1 MRNFNTYTL
10 YKLLFSLLMIVTFQ
24 FNSFGQKLEN
34 WLKAGD
40 QSFYVEKDYR
50 TAFNFYQAA
59 TNYDSTRV
67 DIWVKMAESA
77 RNMQGLQTAR
87 SIYDKVLRFPDSVVT
102 AENNFYSAWINMR
115 LADYKGAQKNLQS
128 YFRKAK
134 EGDPLKNKALMM
146 ESSCNRILKEY
157 ANYSNVP
164 EQTKKISTSNDCLE
178 AEFGAVAYKNDLI
191 YAKFS
196 EKERVTSKKDSIA
209 FVSNLRLMNSQGDTN
224 WLPQLAVP
232 NKLISGVTFLPENT
246 GLYYCLCDKVNL
258 MEVRCDIYFRKF
270 NEDGGVGEP
279 LKIAANASGFST
291 QHPAVGKDI
300 NGKLWLYFSS
310 NRPGGKGKDDLYR
323 AAVLEN
329 GEVDAPENLST
340 LNTSEEDVTPFF
352 HTPTQRLYFST
363 QGRFTFGGYDV
374 YASSPTLN
382 DWSNPMNMGIQMNA
396 SSDDLFFSLSE
407 KGINGWLTVRGEKG
421 SSCTTEVPDACCYN
435 LVTWEMPMR
444 KVRILARNANDSSLI
459 RDANLSVQNL
469 PSGIVEKV
477 DVSYGN
483 WPYFSWNSSDNY
495 AVGIQS
501 DGFDPYQGEL
511 NIAGFPFEGDTVVIE
526 LYLNPTIIEL
536 QVLTFDDRTKE
547 ALNGTTV
554 NLLKW
559 IDTKNAVDNIQ
570 TNEKGNSFTFSV
582 IQNHKY
588 KLIASKENYESVEKD
603 ISFNLSD
610 VKGLGK
616 KITIEVYLKPPLST
630 PVALYFDN
638 DIPKAKEM
646 KIKGTENY
654 VELSNTYFNQKES
667 FISNFT
673 KVLPEAEKFI
683 LNEQYD
689 LFFDREV
696 KMGTVSLEYLSKAIA
711 AKLGEGKKLEITLSG
726 FASPLG
732 SISSNKLLSDRRI
745 KTIQNYL
752 LQSNQGKLA
761 ESVKNGQ
768 LKFITSAYGENKS
781 KKQVSDNPMDKR
793 NSVFSL
799 VASVERRVEIL
810 VKILN

>member
-1 MRNFNTYTL
+1 MRNFNTYTFH
-10 YKLLFSLLMIVTFQ
+10 KLLFSLLMIGTFQ

-87 SIYDKVLRFPDSVVT
+87 SIYDKVLSFPDSVVT
-102 AENNFYSAWINMR
+102 AENYFYSAWINMR

-178 AEFGAVAYKNDLI
+178 AEFGAVAYKNDLV

-196 EKERVTSKKDSIA
+196 EKDRASSKKDSIA

-270 NEDGGVGEP
+270 NENGGVGEP

-459 RDANLSVQNL
+459 RDANLSVQIL
-469 PSGIVEKV
+469 PSGTVEKV

-495 AVGIQS
+495 AVGVQS

-511 NIAGFPFEGDTVVIE
+511 NIAGFPFAGDTVVIE

>member
-10 YKLLFSLLMIVTFQ
+10 YKLLFSFLLIGSFQ
-24 FNSFGQKLEN
+24 FNSYGQKLEN
-34 WLKAGD
+34 WLKAAD

-102 AENNFYSAWINMR
+102 AENYFYSAWINMR
-115 LADYKGAQKNLQS
+115 LADYNGAQKNLQS

-134 EGDPLKNKALMM
+134 EGDLLKNKALMM
-146 ESSCNRILKEY
+146 EASCSRIIKEY
-157 ANYSNVP
+157 ANYTNVP
-164 EQTKKISTSNDCLE
+164 GQTKKISTSNDCLE
-178 AEFGAVAYKNDLI
+178 AEFGAVAYKNDLV

-196 EKERVTSKKDSIA
+196 ENDRVTSKKDSIA

-258 MEVRCDIYFRKF
+258 MEVRCDIFFRKF
-270 NEDGGVGEP
+270 NENGAIGEP
-279 LKIAANASGFST
+279 LKISANASGFST
-291 QHPAVGKDI
+291 QHPAVGKDN

-329 GEVDAPENLST
+329 GEVDTPENLVT

-352 HTPTQRLYFST
+352 HSPTQRLYFST

-374 YASSPTLN
+374 YASSPASNGWT
-382 DWSNPMNMGIQMNA
+382 NPMNMGVQMNA

-407 KGINGWLTVRGEKG
+407 KGTNGWLTVRGEKG

-435 LVTWEMPMR
+435 LVTWDMPLR

-459 RDANLSVQNL
+459 REANLSVQSL
-469 PSGIVEKV
+469 PSGTAEKV

-483 WPYFSWNSSDNY
+483 WPYFSWNSSENY
-495 AVGIQS
+495 AVGVQS

-511 NIAGFPFEGDTVVIE
+511 NIAGYPFTGDTVVIE
-526 LYLNPTIIEL
+526 VYLNPTVIEL

-559 IDTKNAVDNIQ
+559 IDTKNSVDNIQ

-588 KLIASKENYESVEKD
+588 KLVASKDNYESVEKD
-603 ISFNLSD
+603 ISFTLSD

-630 PVALYFDN
+630 PIALYFDN

-654 VELSNTYFNQKES
+654 VELSNTYYNQKES

-673 KVLPEAEKFI
+673 KVLPEAEKFV

-689 LFFDREV
+689 LFFNREV

-732 SISSNKLLSDRRI
+732 SASSNKLLSDRRI

>member
-10 YKLLFSLLMIVTFQ
+10 YKLLFSLLMIGTFQ

-102 AENNFYSAWINMR
+102 AENYFYSAWINMR
-115 LADYKGAQKNLQS
+115 LADYNGAQKNLQS

-146 ESSCNRILKEY
+146 ESNCSRILKDY
-157 ANYSNVP
+157 ANYTNVP

-178 AEFGAVAYKNDLI
+178 AEFGAVAYKNDLV

-196 EKERVTSKKDSIA
+196 EKDRVTSKKDSIA

-258 MEVRCDIYFRKF
+258 MEVRCDIYYRKF
-270 NEDGGVGEP
+270 NENGGVGEP

-291 QHPAVGKDI
+291 QHPAVGKDL

-329 GEVDAPENLST
+329 GEVDAPENLTS

-374 YASSPTLN
+374 YASSPTSN
-382 DWSNPMNMGIQMNA
+382 GWSNPMNMGVQMNA

-407 KGINGWLTVRGEKG
+407 KGTNGWLTVRGEKG

-435 LVTWEMPMR
+435 LVTWDMPMR

-459 RDANLSVQNL
+459 RDANLSVQSL
-469 PSGIVEKV
+469 PSGTAEKV

-511 NIAGFPFEGDTVVIE
+511 NIAGFPFEGDTVIVE
-526 LYLNPTIIEL
+526 VYLNPTVIEL

-588 KLIASKENYESVEKD
+588 KLIANKENYESVEKD
-603 ISFNLSD
+603 ISFTLSD

-673 KVLPEAEKFI
+673 KVLPEAEKFV

-689 LFFDREV
+689 LFFNREV

-732 SISSNKLLSDRRI
+732 SASSNKLLSDRRI

-768 LKFITSAYGENKS
+768 LTFVSSAYGEIKS
-781 KKQVSDNPMDKR
+781 PKQVSDNPMDKR

>member
-10 YKLLFSLLMIVTFQ
+10 YKLLFSFLLIGTFQ

-102 AENNFYSAWINMR
+102 AENYFYSAWINMR
-115 LADYKGAQKNLQS
+115 LADYSGAQKNLQS

-146 ESSCNRILKEY
+146 EGSSSRILKDY
-157 ANYSNVP
+157 ANYTNVP
-164 EQTKKISTSNDCLE
+164 GQTKKISTSNDCLE
-178 AEFGAVAYKNDLI
+178 AEFGAVAYKNDLV

-196 EKERVTSKKDSIA
+196 ENERVTSKKDSIA

-270 NEDGGVGEP
+270 NENGGVGEP
-279 LKIAANASGFST
+279 LKISANSNGFST
-291 QHPAVGKDI
+291 QHPAVGKDM

-329 GEVDAPENLST
+329 GEVEAPENLTT
-340 LNTSEEDVTPFF
+340 LNTSEEEVTPFF
-352 HTPTQRLYFST
+352 HSPTQRLYFST

-374 YASSPTLN
+374 YSSSPTLN
-382 DWSNPMNMGIQMNA
+382 GWTNPMNMGVQMNA

-407 KGINGWLTVRGEKG
+407 KGTNGWLTVRGEKG

-435 LVTWEMPMR
+435 LVTWDMPLR

-459 RDANLSVQNL
+459 REANLSVQSL
-469 PSGIVEKV
+469 PSGTAEKV

-495 AVGIQS
+495 AVGVQS

-511 NIAGFPFEGDTVVIE
+511 NIAGYPFTGDTVVIE
-526 LYLNPTIIEL
+526 VYLNPTVIEL

-559 IDTKNAVDNIQ
+559 IDTKNTVDNIQ

-588 KLIASKENYESVEKD
+588 KLVASKDNYESVEKD
-603 ISFNLSD
+603 ISFTLSD

-654 VELSNTYFNQKES
+654 VELSNTYYNQKES
-667 FISNFT
+667 FVSNFT
-673 KVLPEAEKFI
+673 KVLPEAEKFV

-711 AKLGEGKKLEITLSG
+711 AKLGEGKKLEITLNG

-732 SISSNKLLSDRRI
+732 SASSNKLLSDRRI

>member
-1 MRNFNTYTL
+1 
-10 YKLLFSLLMIVTFQ
+10 
-24 FNSFGQKLEN
+24 
-34 WLKAGD
+34 
-40 QSFYVEKDYR
+40 
-50 TAFNFYQAA
+50 
-59 TNYDSTRV
+59 
-67 DIWVKMAESA
+67 MAESA

-102 AENNFYSAWINMR
+102 AENYFYSAWINMR
-115 LADYKGAQKNLQS
+115 LADYNGAQKNLQS

-134 EGDPLKNKALMM
+134 DGDLLKNKALMM
-146 ESSCNRILKEY
+146 EASCSRIIKEY
-157 ANYSNVP
+157 ANYTNVP
-164 EQTKKISTSNDCLE
+164 GQTKKISTSNDCLE
-178 AEFGAVAYKNDLI
+178 AEFGAVAYKNDLV

-196 EKERVTSKKDSIA
+196 EKEKITSKKDSIA

-224 WLPQLAVP
+224 WMPQLAVP

-258 MEVRCDIYFRKF
+258 MEVRCDIFFRKF
-270 NEDGGVGEP
+270 NENGGVGEP
-279 LKIAANASGFST
+279 LKISANASGFST
-291 QHPAVGKDI
+291 QHPAVGKDN

-329 GEVDAPENLST
+329 GEVDAPENLVT

-374 YASSPTLN
+374 YASSPTSN
-382 DWSNPMNMGIQMNA
+382 GWTNPMNMGVQMNA

-407 KGINGWLTVRGEKG
+407 KGTNGWLTVRGEKG

-435 LVTWEMPMR
+435 LVTWDMPMR

-459 RDANLSVQNL
+459 REANLSVQSL
-469 PSGIVEKV
+469 PSGIAEKV

-495 AVGIQS
+495 AVGVQS

-511 NIAGFPFEGDTVVIE
+511 NIAGYPFAGDTVVIE
-526 LYLNPTIIEL
+526 VYLNPTVIEL

-559 IDTKNAVDNIQ
+559 IDTKNSVDNIQ
-570 TNEKGNSFTFSV
+570 TNEKGNSFIFSV

-588 KLIASKENYESVEKD
+588 KLVASKDNYESVEKD
-603 ISFNLSD
+603 ISFTLSD

-630 PVALYFDN
+630 PIALYFDN

-654 VELSNTYFNQKES
+654 VELSNTYYNQKES

-673 KVLPEAEKFI
+673 KVLPEAEKFV

-689 LFFDREV
+689 LFFNREV

-732 SISSNKLLSDRRI
+732 SASSNKLLSDRRI

>member
-1 MRNFNTYTL
+1 MRNFNIYTF
-10 YKLLFSLLMIVTFQ
+10 YKLLFSFLLIGTFQ

-34 WLKAGD
+34 WLKAAD

-102 AENNFYSAWINMR
+102 AENYFYSAWINMR
-115 LADYKGAQKNLQS
+115 LADYNGAQKNLQS

-134 EGDPLKNKALMM
+134 DGDLLKNKALMM
-146 ESSCNRILKEY
+146 EASCSRIIKEY
-157 ANYSNVP
+157 ANYTNVP
-164 EQTKKISTSNDCLE
+164 GQTKKISTSNDCLE
-178 AEFGAVAYKNDLI
+178 AEFGAVAYKNDLV

-196 EKERVTSKKDSIA
+196 EKEKVTSKKDSIA

-224 WLPQLAVP
+224 WMPQLAVP

-258 MEVRCDIYFRKF
+258 MEVRCDIFFRKF
-270 NEDGGVGEP
+270 NENGGVGEP
-279 LKIAANASGFST
+279 LKISANASGFST
-291 QHPAVGKDI
+291 QHPAVGKDN

-329 GEVDAPENLST
+329 GEVDAPENLVT

-374 YASSPTLN
+374 YASSPTSN
-382 DWSNPMNMGIQMNA
+382 GWTNPMNMGVQMNA

-435 LVTWEMPMR
+435 LVTWDMPMR

-459 RDANLSVQNL
+459 REANLSVQSL
-469 PSGIVEKV
+469 PSGIAEKV

-495 AVGIQS
+495 AVGVQS

-511 NIAGFPFEGDTVVIE
+511 NIAGYPFAGDTVVIE
-526 LYLNPTIIEL
+526 VYLNPTVIEL

-559 IDTKNAVDNIQ
+559 IDTKNSVDNIQ
-570 TNEKGNSFTFSV
+570 TNEKGNSFIFSV

-588 KLIASKENYESVEKD
+588 KLVASKDNYESVEKD
-603 ISFNLSD
+603 ISFTLSD

-630 PVALYFDN
+630 PIALYFDN

-654 VELSNTYFNQKES
+654 VELSNTYYNQKES

-673 KVLPEAEKFI
+673 KVLPEAEKFV

-689 LFFDREV
+689 LFFNREV

-732 SISSNKLLSDRRI
+732 SASSNKLLSDRRI

>member
-1 MRNFNTYTL
+1 MRNFNTYTFH
-10 YKLLFSLLMIVTFQ
+10 KLLFSLLMIGTFQ

-87 SIYDKVLRFPDSVVT
+87 SIYDKVLSFPDSVVT
-102 AENNFYSAWINMR
+102 AENYFYSAWINMR

-178 AEFGAVAYKNDLI
+178 AEFAAVAYKNDLV

-196 EKERVTSKKDSIA
+196 EKDRASSKKDSIA

-270 NEDGGVGEP
+270 NENGGVGEP

-396 SSDDLFFSLSE
+396 SSDDLFFSISE

-469 PSGIVEKV
+469 PSGTVEKV

-495 AVGIQS
+495 AVGVQS

-511 NIAGFPFEGDTVVIE
+511 NIAGFPFAGDTVVIE

-732 SISSNKLLSDRRI
+732 SVSSNKLLSDRRI

-752 LQSNQGKLA
+752 LQSNQGKLT

>member
-1 MRNFNTYTL
+1 
-10 YKLLFSLLMIVTFQ
+10 
-24 FNSFGQKLEN
+24 
-34 WLKAGD
+34 
-40 QSFYVEKDYR
+40 
-50 TAFNFYQAA
+50 
-59 TNYDSTRV
+59 RV

-102 AENNFYSAWINMR
+102 AENYFYSAWINMR
-115 LADYKGAQKNLQS
+115 LADYNGAQKNLQS

-134 EGDPLKNKALMM
+134 DGDLLKNKALMM
-146 ESSCNRILKEY
+146 EASCSRIIKEY
-157 ANYSNVP
+157 ANYTNVP
-164 EQTKKISTSNDCLE
+164 GQTKKISTSNDCLE
-178 AEFGAVAYKNDLI
+178 AEFGAVAYKNDLV

-196 EKERVTSKKDSIA
+196 ENDRVTSKKDSIA
-209 FVSNLRLMNSQGDTN
+209 FVSNFRLMNSQGDTN

-258 MEVRCDIYFRKF
+258 MEVRCDIFFRKF
-270 NEDGGVGEP
+270 NENGGVGEP
-279 LKIAANASGFST
+279 LKISANAGGFST
-291 QHPAVGKDI
+291 QHPAVGKDN

-329 GEVDAPENLST
+329 GEVDAPENLVT

-374 YASSPTLN
+374 YASSPTSN
-382 DWSNPMNMGIQMNA
+382 GWTNPMNMGVQMNA

-407 KGINGWLTVRGEKG
+407 KGTNGWLTVRGEKG

-435 LVTWEMPMR
+435 LVTWDMPMR

-459 RDANLSVQNL
+459 REANLSVQSL
-469 PSGIVEKV
+469 PSGTAEKV

-483 WPYFSWNSSDNY
+483 WPYFSWNSSENY
-495 AVGIQS
+495 AVGVQS
-501 DGFDPYQGEL
+501 DGFDPYQGDL
-511 NIAGFPFEGDTVVIE
+511 NIAGYPFTGDTVVIE
-526 LYLNPTIIEL
+526 VYLNPTVIEL

-559 IDTKNAVDNIQ
+559 IDTKNSVDNIQ
-570 TNEKGNSFTFSV
+570 TNEKGNSFTFPV

-588 KLIASKENYESVEKD
+588 KLVASKDNYESVEKD
-603 ISFNLSD
+603 ISFTLSD

-630 PVALYFDN
+630 PIALYFDN

-654 VELSNTYFNQKES
+654 VELSNTYYNQKES

-673 KVLPEAEKFI
+673 KVLPEAEKFV

-689 LFFDREV
+689 LFFNREV

-711 AKLGEGKKLEITLSG
+711 AKLGEGKKLEINLSG

-732 SISSNKLLSDRRI
+732 SASSNKLLSDRRI

>member
-87 SIYDKVLRFPDSVVT
+87 SIYDKVLSFPDSVVT
-102 AENNFYSAWINMR
+102 AENYFYSAWINMR

-178 AEFGAVAYKNDLI
+178 AEFAAVAYKNDLV

-196 EKERVTSKKDSIA
+196 EKDRASSKKDSIA

-270 NEDGGVGEP
+270 NENGGVGEP

-459 RDANLSVQNL
+459 RDANLSVQIL
-469 PSGIVEKV
+469 PSGTVEKV

-495 AVGIQS
+495 AVGVQS

-511 NIAGFPFEGDTVVIE
+511 NIAGFPFAGDTVVIE

-732 SISSNKLLSDRRI
+732 SVSSNKLLSDRRI

-752 LQSNQGKLA
+752 LQSNQGKLT

>member
-1 MRNFNTYTL
+1 
-10 YKLLFSLLMIVTFQ
+10 MIGTFQ

-40 QSFYVEKDYR
+40 QSFYLEKDYR

-87 SIYDKVLRFPDSVVT
+87 SIYDKVLSFPDSVVT
-102 AENNFYSAWINMR
+102 AENYFYSAWINMR
-115 LADYKGAQKNLQS
+115 LADYSGAQKNLQS

-196 EKERVTSKKDSIA
+196 EKDRASSNKDSIA

-224 WLPQLAVP
+224 WLPQLAVS
-232 NKLISGVTFLPENT
+232 NKLFSGVTFLPENT

-270 NEDGGVGEP
+270 NENGGVGEP

-352 HTPTQRLYFST
+352 HAPTQRLYFST

-469 PSGIVEKV
+469 PSGTVEKV

-495 AVGIQS
+495 AVGVQS

-511 NIAGFPFEGDTVVIE
+511 NIAGFPFAGDTVVIE

-559 IDTKNAVDNIQ
+559 IDTKNALDNIQ

-752 LQSNQGKLA
+752 LQSNQGKLT
-761 ESVKNGQ
+761 ESVKNGH

>member
-1 MRNFNTYTL
+1 MRNYNTHTF
-10 YKLLFSLLMIVTFQ
+10 YKLLFSFLLIGTFQ
-24 FNSFGQKLEN
+24 YNSFGQKLEN

-87 SIYDKVLRFPDSVVT
+87 SIYDKVLLFPDSVVT
-102 AENNFYSAWINMR
+102 AENYFYSAWINMR

-146 ESSCNRILKEY
+146 DGSCSRILKDF
-157 ANYSNVP
+157 ANYTNVP

-178 AEFGAVAYKNDLI
+178 AEFGAVAYKNDLV

-196 EKERVTSKKDSIA
+196 ENDRVTSKKDSIA

-224 WLPQLAVP
+224 WLPQLAMP

-270 NEDGGVGEP
+270 NENGGVGEP

-291 QHPAVGKDI
+291 QHPAVGKDM

-329 GEVDAPENLST
+329 GEVEAPENLTT

-352 HTPTQRLYFST
+352 HSPTQRLYFST

-374 YASSPTLN
+374 YASSSTLN
-382 DWSNPMNMGIQMNA
+382 GWTNPMNMGVQMNA

-435 LVTWEMPMR
+435 LVTWDMPMR

-459 RDANLSVQNL
+459 REANLSVQSL
-469 PSGIVEKV
+469 PSGTVEKV

-495 AVGIQS
+495 AVGVQS

-511 NIAGFPFEGDTVVIE
+511 NIAGFPYAGDTVIIE
-526 LYLNPTIIEL
+526 VYLQPTVIEL

-559 IDTKNAVDNIQ
+559 IDTKNSVDNIQ

-588 KLIASKENYESVEKD
+588 TLVASKENYESVEKA
-603 ISFNLSD
+603 ISFTLSD

-638 DIPKAKEM
+638 DIPKAKQM

-654 VELSNTYFNQKES
+654 VELSNTYYNQKES

-689 LFFDREV
+689 LFFNREV
-696 KMGTVSLEYLSKAIA
+696 KMGTVSIEYLSKAIA

-732 SISSNKLLSDRRI
+732 SVSSNKLLSDRRI

-752 LQSNQGKLA
+752 LQSNEGKLA
-761 ESVKNGQ
+761 ASVKNGQ
-768 LKFITSAYGENKS
+768 LTFVSSAYGEIKS

>member
-10 YKLLFSLLMIVTFQ
+10 YKLLFSFLLIGTFQ
-24 FNSFGQKLEN
+24 FNSYGQKLEN
-34 WLKAGD
+34 WLKAAD

-102 AENNFYSAWINMR
+102 AENYFYSAWINMR
-115 LADYKGAQKNLQS
+115 LADYNGAQKNLQS

-134 EGDPLKNKALMM
+134 EGDLLKNKALMM
-146 ESSCNRILKEY
+146 EASCSRIIKEY
-157 ANYSNVP
+157 ANYTNVP
-164 EQTKKISTSNDCLE
+164 GQTKKISTSNDCLE
-178 AEFGAVAYKNDLI
+178 AEFGAVAYKNDLV

-196 EKERVTSKKDSIA
+196 ENDRVTSKKDSIA

-270 NEDGGVGEP
+270 NEIGGVGEP

-329 GEVDAPENLST
+329 GEVDAPENLVT

-374 YASSPTLN
+374 YASSPTSN
-382 DWSNPMNMGIQMNA
+382 GWTNPMNMGVQMNA

-407 KGINGWLTVRGEKG
+407 KGTNGWLTVRGEKG

-435 LVTWEMPMR
+435 LVSWDMPMR

-459 RDANLSVQNL
+459 REANLSVQSL
-469 PSGIVEKV
+469 PSGTAEKV

-483 WPYFSWNSSDNY
+483 WPYFLWNSSDNY

-511 NIAGFPFEGDTVVIE
+511 NIAGFPFEGDTVIVE
-526 LYLNPTIIEL
+526 VYLNPAIIEL

-588 KLIASKENYESVEKD
+588 KLIANKENYESVEKD
-603 ISFNLSD
+603 ISFTLSD

-638 DIPKAKEM
+638 DIPKAKQM

-654 VELSNTYFNQKES
+654 IELSNTYFNQKES
-667 FISNFT
+667 FVSNFT

-683 LNEQYD
+683 LTEQYD
-689 LFFDREV
+689 LFFNREV

-732 SISSNKLLSDRRI
+732 SAAANKLLSDRRI

-768 LKFITSAYGENKS
+768 LTFITSAYGENKS

>member
-10 YKLLFSLLMIVTFQ
+10 YKLLFSFLLIGTFQ
-24 FNSFGQKLEN
+24 FNSYGQKLEN
-34 WLKAGD
+34 WLKAAD

-102 AENNFYSAWINMR
+102 AENYFYSAWINMR
-115 LADYKGAQKNLQS
+115 LADYNGAQKNLQS

-134 EGDPLKNKALMM
+134 DGDLLKNKALMM
-146 ESSCNRILKEY
+146 EASCSRIIKEY
-157 ANYSNVP
+157 ANYTNVP
-164 EQTKKISTSNDCLE
+164 GQTKKISTSNDCLE
-178 AEFGAVAYKNDLI
+178 AEFGAVAYKNDLV

-196 EKERVTSKKDSIA
+196 EKEKVTSKKDSIA

-224 WLPQLAVP
+224 WMPQLAVP

-258 MEVRCDIYFRKF
+258 MEVRCDIFFRKF
-270 NEDGGVGEP
+270 NENGGVGEP
-279 LKIAANASGFST
+279 LKISANASGFST
-291 QHPAVGKDI
+291 QHPAVGKDN

-329 GEVDAPENLST
+329 GEVDAPENLVT

-374 YASSPTLN
+374 YASSPTSN
-382 DWSNPMNMGIQMNA
+382 GWTNPMNMGVQMNA

-435 LVTWEMPMR
+435 LVTWDMPMR

-459 RDANLSVQNL
+459 REANLSVQSL
-469 PSGIVEKV
+469 PSGIAEKV

-495 AVGIQS
+495 AVGVQS

-511 NIAGFPFEGDTVVIE
+511 NIAGYPFAGDTVVIE
-526 LYLNPTIIEL
+526 VYLNPTVIEL

-559 IDTKNAVDNIQ
+559 IDTKNSVDNIQ
-570 TNEKGNSFTFSV
+570 TNEKGNSFIFSV

-588 KLIASKENYESVEKD
+588 KLVASKDNYESVEKD
-603 ISFNLSD
+603 ISFTLSD

-630 PVALYFDN
+630 PIALYFDN

-654 VELSNTYFNQKES
+654 VELSNTYYNQKES

-673 KVLPEAEKFI
+673 KVLPEAEKFV

-689 LFFDREV
+689 LFFNREV

-732 SISSNKLLSDRRI
+732 SASSNKLLSDRRI

>member
-1 MRNFNTYTL
+1 MRNFNTYTFH
-10 YKLLFSLLMIVTFQ
+10 KLLFSLLMIGTFQ

-87 SIYDKVLRFPDSVVT
+87 SIYDKVLSFPDSVVT
-102 AENNFYSAWINMR
+102 AENYFYSAWINMR

-178 AEFGAVAYKNDLI
+178 AEFGAVAYKNDLV

-196 EKERVTSKKDSIA
+196 EIDRASSKKDSIA

-270 NEDGGVGEP
+270 NENGGVGEP

-329 GEVDAPENLST
+329 GEVEALENLST

-444 KVRILARNANDSSLI
+444 KVRIRARNANDSSLI

-469 PSGIVEKV
+469 PSGTVEKV

-495 AVGIQS
+495 AVGVQS

-511 NIAGFPFEGDTVVIE
+511 NIAGFPFAGDTVVIE

-559 IDTKNAVDNIQ
+559 IDTKNALDNIQ

>member
-10 YKLLFSLLMIVTFQ
+10 YKLLFSFLLIGTFQ
-24 FNSFGQKLEN
+24 FNSYGQKLEN

-102 AENNFYSAWINMR
+102 AENYFYSAWINMR
-115 LADYKGAQKNLQS
+115 LADYNGAQKNLQS

-134 EGDPLKNKALMM
+134 EGDLLKNKALMM
-146 ESSCNRILKEY
+146 EASCSRIIKEY
-157 ANYSNVP
+157 ANYTNVP
-164 EQTKKISTSNDCLE
+164 GQTKKISTSNDCLE
-178 AEFGAVAYKNDLI
+178 AEFGAVAYKNDLV

-196 EKERVTSKKDSIA
+196 ENDRVTSKKDSIA

-246 GLYYCLCDKVNL
+246 GLYYCLCEKVNL
-258 MEVRCDIYFRKF
+258 MEVRCDIFFRKF
-270 NEDGGVGEP
+270 NENGGVGEP
-279 LKIAANASGFST
+279 LKISANASGFST
-291 QHPAVGKDI
+291 QHPAVGKDN

-329 GEVDAPENLST
+329 GEVDAPENLVT

-374 YASSPTLN
+374 YASSPTSN
-382 DWSNPMNMGIQMNA
+382 GWTNPMNMGVQMNA

-407 KGINGWLTVRGEKG
+407 KGTNGWLTVRGEKG

-435 LVTWEMPMR
+435 LVSWEMPMR

-459 RDANLSVQNL
+459 REANLSVQSL
-469 PSGIVEKV
+469 PSGTAEKV

-483 WPYFSWNSSDNY
+483 WPYFSWNSSENY
-495 AVGIQS
+495 AVGVQS

-511 NIAGFPFEGDTVVIE
+511 NIAGYPFTGDTVVIE
-526 LYLNPTIIEL
+526 VYLNPTVIEL

-559 IDTKNAVDNIQ
+559 IDTKNSVDNIQ

-588 KLIASKENYESVEKD
+588 KLIANKENYESVEKD
-603 ISFNLSD
+603 ISFTLSD

-638 DIPKAKEM
+638 DIPKAKQM

-654 VELSNTYFNQKES
+654 IELSNTYFNQKES
-667 FISNFT
+667 FVSNFT

-683 LNEQYD
+683 LTEQYD
-689 LFFDREV
+689 LFFNREV

-732 SISSNKLLSDRRI
+732 SAAANKLLSDRRI

-768 LKFITSAYGENKS
+768 LTFITSAYGENKS

>member
-1 MRNFNTYTL
+1 MRNFNIYTF
-10 YKLLFSLLMIVTFQ
+10 YKLLFSFLLIGTFQ

-34 WLKAGD
+34 WLKAAD

-102 AENNFYSAWINMR
+102 AENYFYSAWINMR
-115 LADYKGAQKNLQS
+115 LADYNGAQKNLQS

-134 EGDPLKNKALMM
+134 DGDLLKNKALMM
-146 ESSCNRILKEY
+146 EASCSRIIKEY
-157 ANYSNVP
+157 ANYTNVP
-164 EQTKKISTSNDCLE
+164 GQTKKISTSNDCLE
-178 AEFGAVAYKNDLI
+178 AEFGAVAYKNDLV

-196 EKERVTSKKDSIA
+196 EKEKVTSKKDSIA

-224 WLPQLAVP
+224 WMPQLAVP

-258 MEVRCDIYFRKF
+258 MEVRCDIFFRKF
-270 NEDGGVGEP
+270 NENGGVGEP
-279 LKIAANASGFST
+279 LKISANASGFST
-291 QHPAVGKDI
+291 QHPAVGKDN

-329 GEVDAPENLST
+329 GEVDAPENLVT

-374 YASSPTLN
+374 YASSPTSN
-382 DWSNPMNMGIQMNA
+382 GWTNPMNMGVQMNA

-407 KGINGWLTVRGEKG
+407 KGTNGWLTVRGEKG

-435 LVTWEMPMR
+435 LVTWDMPMR

-459 RDANLSVQNL
+459 REANLSVQSL
-469 PSGIVEKV
+469 PSGIAEKV

-495 AVGIQS
+495 AVGVQS

-511 NIAGFPFEGDTVVIE
+511 NIAGYPFTGDTVVIE
-526 LYLNPTIIEL
+526 VYLNPTMIEL

-559 IDTKNAVDNIQ
+559 IDTKNSVDNIQ
-570 TNEKGNSFTFSV
+570 TNEKGNSFIFSV

-588 KLIASKENYESVEKD
+588 KLVASKDNYESVEKD
-603 ISFNLSD
+603 ISFTLSD

-630 PVALYFDN
+630 PIALYFDN

-654 VELSNTYFNQKES
+654 VELSNTYYNQKES

-673 KVLPEAEKFI
+673 KVLPEAEKFV

-689 LFFDREV
+689 LFFNREV

-732 SISSNKLLSDRRI
+732 SASSNKLLSDRRI

>member
-10 YKLLFSLLMIVTFQ
+10 YKLLFSFLLIGTFQ

-102 AENNFYSAWINMR
+102 AENYFHSAWINMR
-115 LADYKGAQKNLQS
+115 LADYSGAQKNLQS

-146 ESSCNRILKEY
+146 EGSSSRILKEY
-157 ANYSNVP
+157 ANYTNVP
-164 EQTKKISTSNDCLE
+164 GQTKKISTSNDCLE
-178 AEFGAVAYKNDLI
+178 AEFGAVAYKNDLV

-196 EKERVTSKKDSIA
+196 ENERVTSKKDSIA

-224 WLPQLAVP
+224 WLPQLSVP

-270 NEDGGVGEP
+270 NENGGVGEP
-279 LKIAANASGFST
+279 LKISANSNGFST
-291 QHPAVGKDI
+291 QHPAVGKDN

-329 GEVDAPENLST
+329 GEVEAPENLVT

-374 YASSPTLN
+374 YSSSPTLN
-382 DWSNPMNMGIQMNA
+382 GWTNPMNMGVQMNA

-407 KGINGWLTVRGEKG
+407 KGTNGWLTVRGEKG

-435 LVTWEMPMR
+435 LVTWDMPLR

-459 RDANLSVQNL
+459 REANLSVQSL
-469 PSGIVEKV
+469 PSGTAEKV

-495 AVGIQS
+495 AVGVQS

-511 NIAGFPFEGDTVVIE
+511 NIAGYPFTGDTVVIE
-526 LYLNPTIIEL
+526 VYLNPTVIEL

-559 IDTKNAVDNIQ
+559 IDTKNTVDNIQ

-588 KLIASKENYESVEKD
+588 KLVASKDNYESVEKD
-603 ISFNLSD
+603 ISFTLSD

-654 VELSNTYFNQKES
+654 VELSNTYYNQKES
-667 FISNFT
+667 FVSNFT
-673 KVLPEAEKFI
+673 KVLPEAEKFV

-711 AKLGEGKKLEITLSG
+711 AKLGEGKKLEITLNG

-732 SISSNKLLSDRRI
+732 SASSNKLLSDRRI

>member
-178 AEFGAVAYKNDLI
+178 AEFAAVAYKNDLV

-196 EKERVTSKKDSIA
+196 EKDRASSKKDSIA

-270 NEDGGVGEP
+270 NENGGVGEP

-469 PSGIVEKV
+469 PSGTVEKV

-495 AVGIQS
+495 AVGVQS

-511 NIAGFPFEGDTVVIE
+511 NIAGFPFAGDTVVIE

-752 LQSNQGKLA
+752 LQSNQGKLT

>member
-10 YKLLFSLLMIVTFQ
+10 YKLLFSFLLIGTFQ

-87 SIYDKVLRFPDSVVT
+87 SVYDKVLRFPDSVVT
-102 AENNFYSAWINMR
+102 AENYFYSAWINMR
-115 LADYKGAQKNLQS
+115 LADYSGAQKNLQS

-134 EGDPLKNKALMM
+134 EGNPLKNKALMM
-146 ESSCNRILKEY
+146 EGSSSRILKDY
-157 ANYSNVP
+157 ANYTNVP
-164 EQTKKISTSNDCLE
+164 GQTKKISTSNDCLE
-178 AEFGAVAYKNDLI
+178 AEFGAVAYKNDLV

-196 EKERVTSKKDSIA
+196 ENERVTSKKDSIA

-258 MEVRCDIYFRKF
+258 IEVRCDIYFRKF
-270 NEDGGVGEP
+270 NENGGVGEP
-279 LKIAANASGFST
+279 LKISANSNGFST
-291 QHPAVGKDI
+291 QHPAVGKDN

-329 GEVDAPENLST
+329 GEVEAPENLVT

-374 YASSPTLN
+374 YSSSPILN
-382 DWSNPMNMGIQMNA
+382 GWTNPMNMGVQMNA

-407 KGINGWLTVRGEKG
+407 KGTNGWLTVRGEKG

-435 LVTWEMPMR
+435 LVTWDMPLR

-459 RDANLSVQNL
+459 REANLSLQSL
-469 PSGIVEKV
+469 PSGTAEKV

-495 AVGIQS
+495 AVGVQS

-511 NIAGFPFEGDTVVIE
+511 NIAGYPFTGDTVVIE
-526 LYLNPTIIEL
+526 VYLNPTVIEL

-559 IDTKNAVDNIQ
+559 IDTKNTVDNIQ
-570 TNEKGNSFTFSV
+570 MNEKGNSFTFSV

-588 KLIASKENYESVEKD
+588 KLVASKDNYESVEKD
-603 ISFNLSD
+603 ISFTLSD

-654 VELSNTYFNQKES
+654 VELSNTYYNQKES
-667 FISNFT
+667 FVSNFT
-673 KVLPEAEKFI
+673 KVLPEAEKFV

-711 AKLGEGKKLEITLSG
+711 AKLGEGKKLEITLNG

-732 SISSNKLLSDRRI
+732 SASSNKLLSDRRI

>member
-1 MRNFNTYTL
+1 
-10 YKLLFSLLMIVTFQ
+10 
-24 FNSFGQKLEN
+24 
-34 WLKAGD
+34 
-40 QSFYVEKDYR
+40 
-50 TAFNFYQAA
+50 
-59 TNYDSTRV
+59 
-67 DIWVKMAESA
+67 
-77 RNMQGLQTAR
+77 
-87 SIYDKVLRFPDSVVT
+87 VVT
-102 AENNFYSAWINMR
+102 AENYFYSAWINMR
-115 LADYKGAQKNLQS
+115 LADYNGAQKNLQS

-146 ESSCNRILKEY
+146 ESNCSRILKDY
-157 ANYSNVP
+157 ANYTNVP
-164 EQTKKISTSNDCLE
+164 EQTKKLTTSNDCLE
-178 AEFGAVAYKNDLI
+178 AEFGAVAYKNDLV

-196 EKERVTSKKDSIA
+196 EKDRVTSKKDSIA

-258 MEVRCDIYFRKF
+258 MEVRCDIYYRKF
-270 NEDGGVGEP
+270 NENGGVGEP

-291 QHPAVGKDI
+291 QHPAVGKDL

-329 GEVDAPENLST
+329 GEVDAPENLTS

-374 YASSPTLN
+374 YASSPTSN
-382 DWSNPMNMGIQMNA
+382 GWSNPMNMGVQMNA

-407 KGINGWLTVRGEKG
+407 KGTNGWLTVRGEKG

-435 LVTWEMPMR
+435 LVTWDMPMR

-459 RDANLSVQNL
+459 RDANLSVQSL
-469 PSGIVEKV
+469 PSGTAEKV

-511 NIAGFPFEGDTVVIE
+511 NIAGFPFEGDTVIVE
-526 LYLNPTIIEL
+526 VYLNPTVIEL

-588 KLIASKENYESVEKD
+588 KLIANKENYESVEKD
-603 ISFNLSD
+603 ISFTLSD

-673 KVLPEAEKFI
+673 KVLPEAEKFV

-689 LFFDREV
+689 LFFNREV
-696 KMGTVSLEYLSKAIA
+696 KMGTISLEYLSNAIA
-711 AKLGEGKKLEITLSG
+711 AKLGEGKKMEITLSG

-732 SISSNKLLSDRRI
+732 SVSSNKLLSDRRI

-761 ESVKNGQ
+761 ASVKNGQ
-768 LKFITSAYGENKS
+768 LKFITSAYGEIKS

>member
-1 MRNFNTYTL
+1 
-10 YKLLFSLLMIVTFQ
+10 MIGTFQ

-102 AENNFYSAWINMR
+102 AENYFYSAWINMR
-115 LADYKGAQKNLQS
+115 LADYNGAQKNLQS

-146 ESSCNRILKEY
+146 ESNCSRILKDY
-157 ANYSNVP
+157 ANYTNIP
-164 EQTKKISTSNDCLE
+164 EQTKKLTTSNDCLE
-178 AEFGAVAYKNDLI
+178 AEFGAVAYKNDLV

-196 EKERVTSKKDSIA
+196 EKDRVTSKKDSIA

-258 MEVRCDIYFRKF
+258 MEVRCDIYYRKF
-270 NEDGGVGEP
+270 NENGGVGEP

-291 QHPAVGKDI
+291 QHPAVGKDL

-310 NRPGGKGKDDLYR
+310 NRPGGKGKDDLYC

-329 GEVDAPENLST
+329 GEVDAPENLTS

-374 YASSPTLN
+374 YASSPTSN
-382 DWSNPMNMGIQMNA
+382 GWSNPTNMGVQMNA

-407 KGINGWLTVRGEKG
+407 KGTNGWLTVRGEKG

-435 LVTWEMPMR
+435 LVTWDMPMR

-459 RDANLSVQNL
+459 RDANLSVQSL
-469 PSGIVEKV
+469 PSGTAEKV

-511 NIAGFPFEGDTVVIE
+511 NIAGFPFEGDTVIVE
-526 LYLNPTIIEL
+526 VYLNPTVIEL

-588 KLIASKENYESVEKD
+588 KLIANKENYESVEKD
-603 ISFNLSD
+603 ISFTLSD

-673 KVLPEAEKFI
+673 KVLPEAEKFV

-689 LFFDREV
+689 LFFNREV

-732 SISSNKLLSDRRI
+732 SAAANKLLSDRRI

-768 LKFITSAYGENKS
+768 LTFVSSAYGEIKS
-781 KKQVSDNPMDKR
+781 PKQVSDNPMDKR

>member
-1 MRNFNTYTL
+1 MRNFNTYTFH
-10 YKLLFSLLMIVTFQ
+10 KLLFSLLMIGTFQ

-87 SIYDKVLRFPDSVVT
+87 SIYDKVLSFPDSVVT
-102 AENNFYSAWINMR
+102 AENYFYSAWINMR

-164 EQTKKISTSNDCLE
+164 EQTNKISTSNDCLE
-178 AEFGAVAYKNDLI
+178 AEFAAVAYKNDLV

-196 EKERVTSKKDSIA
+196 EKDRASSKKDSIA

-270 NEDGGVGEP
+270 NENGGVGEP

-469 PSGIVEKV
+469 PSGTVEKV

-495 AVGIQS
+495 AVGVQS

-511 NIAGFPFEGDTVVIE
+511 NIAGFPFAGDTVVIE

-752 LQSNQGKLA
+752 LQSNQGKLT

>member
-1 MRNFNTYTL
+1 MRNYNTHTF
-10 YKLLFSLLMIVTFQ
+10 YKLLFSFLLIGTFQ
-24 FNSFGQKLEN
+24 YNSFGQKLEN

-87 SIYDKVLRFPDSVVT
+87 SIYNKVLLFPDSVVT
-102 AENNFYSAWINMR
+102 AENYFYSAWINMR

-134 EGDPLKNKALMM
+134 EDDPLKNKALMM
-146 ESSCNRILKEY
+146 DGGCSRILKDF
-157 ANYSNVP
+157 ANYTNVP

-178 AEFGAVAYKNDLI
+178 AEFGAVAYKNDLV

-196 EKERVTSKKDSIA
+196 ENDRVTSKKDSIA

-224 WLPQLAVP
+224 WLPQLAMP

-270 NEDGGVGEP
+270 NENGGVGEP
-279 LKIAANASGFST
+279 LKIAANANGFST
-291 QHPAVGKDI
+291 QHPAVGKDM

-329 GEVDAPENLST
+329 GEVEAPENLTT

-352 HTPTQRLYFST
+352 HSPTQRLYFST

-374 YASSPTLN
+374 YASSSTLN
-382 DWSNPMNMGIQMNA
+382 GWTNPMNMGVQMNA

-435 LVTWEMPMR
+435 LVTWDMPMR

-459 RDANLSVQNL
+459 REANLSVQSL
-469 PSGIVEKV
+469 PSGTVEKV

-495 AVGIQS
+495 AVGVQS

-511 NIAGFPFEGDTVVIE
+511 NIAGFPYAGDTVIIE
-526 LYLNPTIIEL
+526 VYLQPTVIEL

-559 IDTKNAVDNIQ
+559 IDTKNSVDNIQ

-588 KLIASKENYESVEKD
+588 TLVASKENYESVEKA
-603 ISFNLSD
+603 ISFTLSD

-638 DIPKAKEM
+638 DIPKAKQM

-654 VELSNTYFNQKES
+654 VELSNTYYNQKES

-689 LFFDREV
+689 LFFNREV

-732 SISSNKLLSDRRI
+732 SVSSNKLLSDRRI

-752 LQSNQGKLA
+752 LQSNEGKLA
-761 ESVKNGQ
+761 ASVKNGQ
-768 LKFITSAYGENKS
+768 LKFVSSAYGEIKS
-781 KKQVSDNPMDKR
+781 KKPNNNRMCCYSGLLLKR
-793 NSVFSL
+793 L
-799 VASVERRVEIL
+799 TI
-810 VKILN
+810 

>member
-1 MRNFNTYTL
+1 MRNFNTYTFH
-10 YKLLFSLLMIVTFQ
+10 KLLFSLLMIGTFQ

-87 SIYDKVLRFPDSVVT
+87 SIYDKVLSFPDSVVT
-102 AENNFYSAWINMR
+102 AENYFYSAWINMR

-178 AEFGAVAYKNDLI
+178 AEFAAVAYKNDLV

-196 EKERVTSKKDSIA
+196 EKDRASSKKDSIA

-270 NEDGGVGEP
+270 NENGGVGEP

-469 PSGIVEKV
+469 PSGTVEKV

-495 AVGIQS
+495 AVGVQS

-511 NIAGFPFEGDTVVIE
+511 NIAGFPFAGDTVVIE

-559 IDTKNAVDNIQ
+559 IDTKNALDNIQ

>member
-1 MRNFNTYTL
+1 
-10 YKLLFSLLMIVTFQ
+10 MIGTFQ

-87 SIYDKVLRFPDSVVT
+87 SIYDKVLSFPDSVVT
-102 AENNFYSAWINMR
+102 AENYFYSAWINMR

-146 ESSCNRILKEY
+146 ESSCNRILMEY

-178 AEFGAVAYKNDLI
+178 AEFAAVAYKNDLV

-196 EKERVTSKKDSIA
+196 EKDRASSKKDSIA

-270 NEDGGVGEP
+270 NENGGVGEP

-310 NRPGGKGKDDLYR
+310 NRPGGKGKDDIYR

-469 PSGIVEKV
+469 PSGTVEKV

-495 AVGIQS
+495 AVGVQS

-511 NIAGFPFEGDTVVIE
+511 NIAGFPFAGDTVVIE

-559 IDTKNAVDNIQ
+559 IDTKNALDNIQ

-761 ESVKNGQ
+761 ESFKNGK

>member
-1 MRNFNTYTL
+1 MRNFNTYTFH
-10 YKLLFSLLMIVTFQ
+10 KLLFSLLMIGTFQ

-87 SIYDKVLRFPDSVVT
+87 SIYDKVLSFPDSVVT
-102 AENNFYSAWINMR
+102 AENYFYSAWINMR

-178 AEFGAVAYKNDLI
+178 AEFAAVAYKNDLV

-196 EKERVTSKKDSIA
+196 EKDRASSKKDSIA

-270 NEDGGVGEP
+270 NENGGVGEP

-329 GEVDAPENLST
+329 GEVEALENLST

-469 PSGIVEKV
+469 PSGTVEKV

-495 AVGIQS
+495 AVGVQS

-511 NIAGFPFEGDTVVIE
+511 NIAGFPFAGDTVVIE

-752 LQSNQGKLA
+752 LQSNQGKLT

>member
-1 MRNFNTYTL
+1 MRNFNTYTFH
-10 YKLLFSLLMIVTFQ
+10 KLLFSLLMIGTFQ

-87 SIYDKVLRFPDSVVT
+87 SIYDKVLSFPDSVVT
-102 AENNFYSAWINMR
+102 AENYFYSAWINMR

-178 AEFGAVAYKNDLI
+178 AEFGAVAYKNDLV

-196 EKERVTSKKDSIA
+196 EKDRASSKKDSIA

-270 NEDGGVGEP
+270 NENGGVGEP

-469 PSGIVEKV
+469 PSGTVGKV

-495 AVGIQS
+495 AVGVQS

-511 NIAGFPFEGDTVVIE
+511 NIAGFPFAGDTVVIE

-732 SISSNKLLSDRRI
+732 SVSSNKLLSDRRI

-752 LQSNQGKLA
+752 LQSNQGKLT

>member
-10 YKLLFSLLMIVTFQ
+10 YKLLFSFLLIGTFQ

-102 AENNFYSAWINMR
+102 AENYFYSAWINMR
-115 LADYKGAQKNLQS
+115 LADYSGAQKNLQS

-146 ESSCNRILKEY
+146 EGSSSRILKEY
-157 ANYSNVP
+157 ANYTNVP
-164 EQTKKISTSNDCLE
+164 GQTKKISTSNDCLE
-178 AEFGAVAYKNDLI
+178 AEFGAVAYKNDLV

-196 EKERVTSKKDSIA
+196 ENERVTSKKDSIA

-270 NEDGGVGEP
+270 NENGGVGEP
-279 LKIAANASGFST
+279 LKISANSNGFST
-291 QHPAVGKDI
+291 QHPAVGKDM

-329 GEVDAPENLST
+329 GEVEAPENLVT

-374 YASSPTLN
+374 YSSSPTLN
-382 DWSNPMNMGIQMNA
+382 GWTNPMNMGVQMNA

-407 KGINGWLTVRGEKG
+407 KGTNGWLTVRGEKG

-435 LVTWEMPMR
+435 LVTWDMPLR

-459 RDANLSVQNL
+459 REANLSVQSL
-469 PSGIVEKV
+469 PSGTAEKV

-495 AVGIQS
+495 AVGVQS

-511 NIAGFPFEGDTVVIE
+511 NIAGYPFTGDSVVIE
-526 LYLNPTIIEL
+526 VYLNPTVIEL

-559 IDTKNAVDNIQ
+559 IDTKNTVDNIQ

-588 KLIASKENYESVEKD
+588 KLVASKDNYESVEKD
-603 ISFNLSD
+603 ISFTLSD

-654 VELSNTYFNQKES
+654 VELSNTYYNQKES
-667 FISNFT
+667 FVSNFT
-673 KVLPEAEKFI
+673 KVLPEAEKFV

-689 LFFDREV
+689 LFFNREV

-711 AKLGEGKKLEITLSG
+711 AKLGEGKKMEITLNG

-732 SISSNKLLSDRRI
+732 SASSNKLLSDRRI

>member
-1 MRNFNTYTL
+1 MRG
-10 YKLLFSLLMIVTFQ
+10 TFQ

-87 SIYDKVLRFPDSVVT
+87 SIYDKVLSFPDSVVT
-102 AENNFYSAWINMR
+102 AENYFYSAWINMR

-178 AEFGAVAYKNDLI
+178 AEFAAVAYKNDLV

-196 EKERVTSKKDSIA
+196 EKDRASSKKDSIA

-270 NEDGGVGEP
+270 NENGGVGEP

-469 PSGIVEKV
+469 PSGTVEKV

-495 AVGIQS
+495 AVGVQS

-511 NIAGFPFEGDTVVIE
+511 NIAGFPFAGDTVVIE

-732 SISSNKLLSDRRI
+732 SVSSNKLLSDRRI

-752 LQSNQGKLA
+752 LQSNQGKLT

-793 NSVFSL
+793 KSVFSL

>member
-10 YKLLFSLLMIVTFQ
+10 YKLLFSFLLIGTFQ

-102 AENNFYSAWINMR
+102 AENYFYSAWINMR
-115 LADYKGAQKNLQS
+115 LADYSGAQKNLQS

-146 ESSCNRILKEY
+146 EGSSSRILKEY
-157 ANYSNVP
+157 ANYTNVP
-164 EQTKKISTSNDCLE
+164 GQTKKISTSNDCLE
-178 AEFGAVAYKNDLI
+178 AEFGAVAYKNDLV

-196 EKERVTSKKDSIA
+196 ENERVTSKKDSIA

-270 NEDGGVGEP
+270 NENGGVGEP
-279 LKIAANASGFST
+279 LKISANSNGFST
-291 QHPAVGKDI
+291 QHPAVGKDM

-329 GEVDAPENLST
+329 GEVEAPENLTT

-352 HTPTQRLYFST
+352 HSPTQRLYFST

-374 YASSPTLN
+374 YSSSPTLN
-382 DWSNPMNMGIQMNA
+382 GWTNPMNMGVQMNA

-407 KGINGWLTVRGEKG
+407 KGTNGWLTVRGEKG

-435 LVTWEMPMR
+435 LVTWDMPLR

-459 RDANLSVQNL
+459 REANLSVQSL
-469 PSGIVEKV
+469 PSGTAEKV

-495 AVGIQS
+495 AVGVQS

-511 NIAGFPFEGDTVVIE
+511 NIAGYPFTGDTVVIE
-526 LYLNPTIIEL
+526 VYLNPTVIEL

-559 IDTKNAVDNIQ
+559 IDTKNTVDNIQ

-588 KLIASKENYESVEKD
+588 KLVASKDNYESVEKD
-603 ISFNLSD
+603 ISFTLSD

-654 VELSNTYFNQKES
+654 VELSNTYYNQKES
-667 FISNFT
+667 FVSNFT
-673 KVLPEAEKFI
+673 KVLPEAEKFV

-711 AKLGEGKKLEITLSG
+711 AKLGEGKKLEITLNG

-732 SISSNKLLSDRRI
+732 SASSNKLLSDRRI

>member
-10 YKLLFSLLMIVTFQ
+10 YKLLFSFLLIGTFQ

-102 AENNFYSAWINMR
+102 AENYFYSAWINMR
-115 LADYKGAQKNLQS
+115 LADYSGAQKNLQS

-146 ESSCNRILKEY
+146 EGSSSRILKDY
-157 ANYSNVP
+157 ANYTNVP
-164 EQTKKISTSNDCLE
+164 GQTKKISTSNDCLE
-178 AEFGAVAYKNDLI
+178 AEFGAVAYKNDLV

-196 EKERVTSKKDSIA
+196 ENERVTSKKDSIA

-270 NEDGGVGEP
+270 NENGGVGEP
-279 LKIAANASGFST
+279 LKISANSNGFST
-291 QHPAVGKDI
+291 QHPAVGKDM

-329 GEVDAPENLST
+329 GEVEAPENLTT

-352 HTPTQRLYFST
+352 HSPTQRLYFST

-374 YASSPTLN
+374 YSSSPTLN
-382 DWSNPMNMGIQMNA
+382 GWTNPMNMGVQMNA

-407 KGINGWLTVRGEKG
+407 KGTNGWLTVRGEKG

-435 LVTWEMPMR
+435 LVTWDMPLR

-459 RDANLSVQNL
+459 REANLSVQSL
-469 PSGIVEKV
+469 PSGTAEKV

-495 AVGIQS
+495 AVGVQS

-511 NIAGFPFEGDTVVIE
+511 NIAGYPFTGDTVVIE
-526 LYLNPTIIEL
+526 VYLNPTVIEL

-559 IDTKNAVDNIQ
+559 IDTKNTVDNIQ

-588 KLIASKENYESVEKD
+588 KLVASKDNYESVEKD
-603 ISFNLSD
+603 ISFTLSD

-654 VELSNTYFNQKES
+654 VELSNTYYNQKES
-667 FISNFT
+667 FVSNFT
-673 KVLPEAEKFI
+673 KVLPEAEKFV

-711 AKLGEGKKLEITLSG
+711 AKLGEGKKLEITLNG

-732 SISSNKLLSDRRI
+732 SASSNKLLSDRRI

>member
-1 MRNFNTYTL
+1 L
-10 YKLLFSLLMIVTFQ
+10 IGTFQ
-24 FNSFGQKLEN
+24 YNSFGQKLEN

-87 SIYDKVLRFPDSVVT
+87 SIYDKVLLFPDSVVT
-102 AENNFYSAWINMR
+102 AENYFYSAWINMR
-115 LADYKGAQKNLQS
+115 LADYKSAQKNLQS

-146 ESSCNRILKEY
+146 DGSCSRILKDY
-157 ANYSNVP
+157 VNYTNVP

-178 AEFGAVAYKNDLI
+178 AEFGAVAYKNDLV

-224 WLPQLAVP
+224 WLPQLAMP

-270 NEDGGVGEP
+270 NENGGVGEP

-329 GEVDAPENLST
+329 GEVEVPENLTS
-340 LNTSEEDVTPFF
+340 LNTTEEDVTPFF

-374 YASSPTLN
+374 YASSSTLN
-382 DWSNPMNMGIQMNA
+382 GWTSPMNMGVQMNA

-421 SSCTTEVPDACCYN
+421 SSCTTEVTDSCCYN
-435 LVTWEMPMR
+435 LVTWDMPMR

-459 RDANLSVQNL
+459 REANLSVQSL
-469 PSGIVEKV
+469 PSGTLEKV

-495 AVGIQS
+495 AVGVQS
-501 DGFDPYQGEL
+501 DGFDPYEGEL
-511 NIAGFPFEGDTVVIE
+511 NIAGFPYAGDTVIIE
-526 LYLNPTIIEL
+526 VYLQPTVIEL

-559 IDTKNAVDNIQ
+559 IDTKNSVDNSQ

-582 IQNHKY
+582 IQNHQY
-588 KLIASKENYESVEKD
+588 TLIASKENYESVEKA
-603 ISFNLSD
+603 ISFTLSD

-638 DIPKAKEM
+638 DIPKAKQM

-654 VELSNTYFNQKES
+654 IELSNTYYDQKES

-689 LFFDREV
+689 LFFNREV

-732 SISSNKLLSDRRI
+732 SVSSNKLLSDRRI

-752 LQSNQGKLA
+752 LQSNEGKLA
-761 ESVKNGQ
+761 ASVKNGQ
-768 LKFITSAYGENKS
+768 LTFVSSAYGEIKS

>member
-1 MRNFNTYTL
+1 MRNFNTYTFH
-10 YKLLFSLLMIVTFQ
+10 KLLFSLLMIGTFQ

-87 SIYDKVLRFPDSVVT
+87 SIYDKVLSFPDSVVT
-102 AENNFYSAWINMR
+102 AENYFYSAWINMR

-178 AEFGAVAYKNDLI
+178 AEFGAVAYKNDLV

-196 EKERVTSKKDSIA
+196 EKDRASSKKDSIA

-270 NEDGGVGEP
+270 NENGGVGEP

-469 PSGIVEKV
+469 PSGTVEKV

-495 AVGIQS
+495 AVGVQS

-511 NIAGFPFEGDTVVIE
+511 NIAGFPFAGDTVVIE

-752 LQSNQGKLA
+752 LQSNQGKLT

>member
-1 MRNFNTYTL
+1 
-10 YKLLFSLLMIVTFQ
+10 MIGTFQ

-87 SIYDKVLRFPDSVVT
+87 SIYDKVLSFPDSVVT
-102 AENNFYSAWINMR
+102 AENYFYSAWINMR

-178 AEFGAVAYKNDLI
+178 AEFAAVAYKNDLV

-196 EKERVTSKKDSIA
+196 EKDRASSKKDSIA

-270 NEDGGVGEP
+270 NENGGVGEP

-469 PSGIVEKV
+469 PSGTVEKV

-495 AVGIQS
+495 AVGVQS

-511 NIAGFPFEGDTVVIE
+511 NIAGFPFAGDTVVIE

-559 IDTKNAVDNIQ
+559 IDTKNALDNIQ

-752 LQSNQGKLA
+752 LQSNQGKLT

>member
-1 MRNFNTYTL
+1 MRNFNTYTFH
-10 YKLLFSLLMIVTFQ
+10 KLLFSLLMIGTFQ

-87 SIYDKVLRFPDSVVT
+87 SIYDKVLSFPDSVVT
-102 AENNFYSAWINMR
+102 AENYFYSAWINMR

-270 NEDGGVGEP
+270 NENGGVGEP

-469 PSGIVEKV
+469 PSGTVEKV

-495 AVGIQS
+495 AVGVQS

-511 NIAGFPFEGDTVVIE
+511 NIAGFPFAGDTVVIE

-559 IDTKNAVDNIQ
+559 IDTKNALDNIQ

>member
-1 MRNFNTYTL
+1 MRNFNTYTFH
-10 YKLLFSLLMIVTFQ
+10 KLLFSLLMIGTFQ

-87 SIYDKVLRFPDSVVT
+87 SIYDKVLSFPDSVVT
-102 AENNFYSAWINMR
+102 AENYFYSAWINMR

-178 AEFGAVAYKNDLI
+178 AEFAAVAYKNDLV

-196 EKERVTSKKDSIA
+196 ENDRVTSKKDSIA

-270 NEDGGVGEP
+270 NENGGVGEP

-469 PSGIVEKV
+469 PSGTVEKV

-495 AVGIQS
+495 AVGVQS

-511 NIAGFPFEGDTVVIE
+511 NIAGFPFAGDTVVIE

-732 SISSNKLLSDRRI
+732 SVSSNKLLSDRRI

-752 LQSNQGKLA
+752 LQSNQGKLT